1 MPTLP
6 QQATP
11 FGFNLWDELLCE
23 HRQQHGQI
31 DFDADGLR
39 QHVDPATDVLAHD
52 LAAEFHVIAV
62 PGLGETS
69 EVLSVF
75 RSRIGEA
82 IDEARLGFGFGE
94 LVRDFDGDRFGH
106 ESDGNERAGGRE
118 LPESHASAY
127 DAIRCGLQRSN
138 RNICCDMAS

>member
-39 QHVDPATDVLAHD
+39 QDVDASADVLGHHF
-52 LAAEFHVIAV
+52 AAEFHVIAV
-62 PGLGETS
+62 PGLGETG
-69 EVLSVF
+69 EVLAVLCP
-75 RSRIGEA
+75 RIGKA
-82 IDEARLGFGFGE
+82 IHQPRLGFGFGE
-94 LVRDFDGDRFGH
+94 VMRNL
-106 ESDGNERAGGRE
+106 DGNGLGHGRDRMRRVARSGTAGI
-118 LPESHASAY
+118 LCPPV
-127 DAIRCGLQRSN
+127 
-138 RNICCDMAS
+138 